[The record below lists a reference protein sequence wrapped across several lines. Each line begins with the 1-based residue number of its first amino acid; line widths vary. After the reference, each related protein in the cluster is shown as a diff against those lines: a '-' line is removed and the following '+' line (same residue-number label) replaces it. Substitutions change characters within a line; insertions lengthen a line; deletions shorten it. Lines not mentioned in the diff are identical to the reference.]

1 MLDLSLSLLL
11 YLSNKEKEINKNS
24 IERIKLTEN
33 KNKKGEGMK
42 RWYREEKEKG
52 EYLHVRKKRSSAQN
66 PVLSLSEP

>member
-33 KNKKGEGMK
+33 KKGEGMK

-52 EYLHVRKKRSSAQN
+52 EYLHVRKKSSSAQN